1 MVDANLESTLLR
13 TGIEAGATKGHAAV
27 SLLRGERNPGLAAQ
41 RTHAPAS
48 PKGING
54 NGRAVKAG
62 RTRLGWFF
70 PMAEDL
76 GHRAERLF
84 EHFMAPLVLG
94 GELRP
99 GRPIG
104 GKAALELG
112 IERTVTHVDLA
123 SHVELA
129 RVRVARQ
136 LAPIDYLPGPDAE
149 EWALAAVLHDL
160 VQAAHPDW
168 RGFLRSS
175 SGPTRLLRLAELTLD
190 RVGPVSNVRE
200 ALGRHTWF
208 SRLLEITR
216 TDTKVSWWVGS
227 QTFLGTEPPARL
239 SAWPELRRVHVDRTP
254 QKLLDLPGAGGQ
266 VTPERY
272 AAALARFLRATPLT
286 DMATCARPS
295 LPFEWSGPTLAFVA
309 MRGGRTLALR
319 ALAHAH
325 PSDVDAALGRATRAL
340 ALRKA
345 TQALTIAVAF
355 LGERGLASAQD
366 VVLRGGNVAETNV
379 EEALFAR
386 SVGAYGARMLLDA
399 NPRQCSESERTALRT
414 YLVAIERAPYVQP
427 VAALL
432 TAS

>member
-1 MVDANLESTLLR
+1 
-13 TGIEAGATKGHAAV
+13 
-27 SLLRGERNPGLAAQ
+27 
-41 RTHAPAS
+41 
-48 PKGING
+48 
-54 NGRAVKAG
+54 
-62 RTRLGWFF
+62 
-70 PMAEDL
+70 MAEDL

-112 IERTVTHVDLA
+112 IERTTTHVDLA
-123 SHVELA
+123 SHVQLA
-129 RVRVARQ
+129 RIRVARQ
-136 LAPIDYLPGPDAE
+136 LAPIDHLEGPDAE

-168 RGFLRSS
+168 RGLLRSS
-175 SGPTRLLRLAELTLD
+175 SGPSRLLRIAELTLD

-227 QTFLGTEPPARL
+227 QTFLGTEPPSRL

-254 QKLLDLPGAGGQ
+254 QRLLDLPGAGGQ
-266 VTPERY
+266 VPAERY
-272 AAALARFLRATPLT
+272 AASLARFLRATPLT

-295 LPFEWSGPTLAFVA
+295 LPFEWSGPTVAFVA

-325 PSDVDAALGRATRAL
+325 PTDVDVALGRATRAV
-340 ALRKA
+340 ALGRA
-345 TQALTIAVAF
+345 TQALAIAVAF
-355 LGERGLASAQD
+355 LGERALASAQD
-366 VVLRGGNVAETNV
+366 VVLRGESVAETTS

-386 SVGAYGARMLLDA
+386 SVGAYGARLLLDA
-399 NPRQCSESERTALRT
+399 NPRQCSESERTLLRT
-414 YLVAIERAPYVQP
+414 YLVAIERARYVQP

-432 TAS
+432 ASPTTAS